1 MERTFTILRVR
12 GIPIGINWSW
22 LFIAVLLTWVLGSA
36 FFPSTHPGLSNG
48 AYLAMAVTAVA
59 LFFLSVL
66 LHELAH
72 ALVGL
77 REGVRIEGI
86 TLWLLG
92 GVARFTGGVPSP
104 RTEFR
109 MTVVGPLTSL
119 ALAALF
125 AAGADALQ
133 RTGAPVSA
141 VAVATY
147 LARINLILAGF
158 NLVPAL
164 PLDGGRI
171 LRAYLW
177 RRQGNFIA
185 ASVSAARAGRA
196 FGVLL
201 VWVGVLGF
209 LTGSGLGGLWL
220 VILGWF
226 LLQAA
231 SSEAAAALVQ
241 QTFAGKR
248 VRDVMTPDPDTVDA
262 SWTVARF
269 VEETTG
275 PRGHA
280 TYPVLADGRFVG
292 LMSLRLAADIPPE
305 ERPLRTVGSVMLPR
319 ERVTVVGPDAPVM
332 EVLSAL
338 QTPPGRAVVVEE
350 AEVTGRVAGIVS
362 AADVTRAMEIE
373 RVRGRP
379 AGSPVRSAGLGVWIV
394 VALIMTAAIGYL
406 YHPPVVVLSPAPAI
420 DLAADVTVEGVPTGR
435 VNGAYLMLPVRVSR
449 PNLLAVL
456 LASFAAD
463 REVVPLSAAIPLG
476 GDPERL
482 QSEQVALHRES
493 RELAA
498 AAAARALGFEVR
510 LEGSGAVVVEVVSGS
525 PAEGRIE
532 PGDVIVAID
541 GAPIR
546 LATDLG
552 AAVAARPAGTT
563 FVVAVERGGLRREIR
578 LTSRPLSDG
587 RPALGVVVGTRG
599 LDVDLPFRVSFRDRA
614 IGGSSAALAY
624 ALAIADMLDPAD
636 LAAGRRIAATGTV
649 DVDGRVGSVGG
660 IAAKLTAARDAGA
673 DLILVP
679 AENAGEVR
687 DRAQRVVGVES
698 LMDALSVLRLHT

>member
-1 MERTFTILRVR
+1 MDRTFTILRVR

-22 LFIAVLLTWVLGSA
+22 VFIAVLLAWVLGSA
-36 FFPSTHPGLSNG
+36 LFPRTHPGLSNE

-109 MTVVGPLTSL
+109 MTVVGPITSL
-119 ALAALF
+119 ALAVIF
-125 AAGADALQ
+125 AAGVQLLQ
-133 RTGAPVSA
+133 RSGASVGA
-141 VAVATY
+141 VAVASY
-147 LARINLILAGF
+147 LGRINLILAAF

-177 RRQGNFIA
+177 KRQGSFVAASIA
-185 ASVSAARAGRA
+185 AAKAGRA
-196 FGVLL
+196 FGILL

-209 LTGSGLGGLWL
+209 LSGSGLGGLWL

-231 SSEAAAALVQ
+231 SSEASAALVQ

-269 VEETTG
+269 VAETTG

-280 TYPVLADGRFVG
+280 TYPVLADGRFAG
-292 LMSLRLAADIPPE
+292 LMSLRLAAHVPPE
-305 ERPLRTVGSVMLPR
+305 ERSLRTVGEAMLPR
-319 ERVTVVGPDAPVM
+319 DRVTVVGPDAPAM
-332 EVLSAL
+332 DVLSAL
-338 QTPPGRAVVVEE
+338 QTPPGRAVVVEG
-350 AEVTGRVAGIVS
+350 ADRVVGIVS
-362 AADVTRAMEIE
+362 AADVTRALEIE

-379 AGSPVRSAGLGVWIV
+379 AAPPARSAGLGVWIV
-394 VALIMTAAIGYL
+394 VALVMATAIGYL
-406 YHPPVVVLSPAPAI
+406 YHPPVVVLSPGPAI
-420 DLAADVTVEGVPTGR
+420 DLAGDVTIEGVPSEP

-449 PNLLAVL
+449 PNLLGVL
-456 LASFAAD
+456 LATFAAD

-476 GDPERL
+476 GDPERFRT
-482 QSEQVALHRES
+482 EQAALHRES

-498 AAAARALGFEVR
+498 AAAARALGFEVG
-510 LEGSGAVVVEVVSGS
+510 LEGSGAVVVEVVGGS
-525 PAEGRIE
+525 PADGQIE
-532 PGDVIVAID
+532 PGDVIVAVN
-541 GAPIR
+541 GTPIR
-546 LATDLG
+546 LATDLT
-552 AAVAARPAGTT
+552 AAISARPAGTT
-563 FVVAVERGGLRREIR
+563 FVVAVEREGLRREIR
-578 LTSRPLSDG
+578 LTTRSTPDG
-587 RPALGVVVGTRG
+587 RAVLGVVVGTRG
-599 LDVDLPFRVSFRDRA
+599 LDVRLPFQVSFRERA
-614 IGGSSAALAY
+614 IGGPSAALAY

-636 LAAGRRIAATGTV
+636 LAAGRTIAATGTV
-649 DVDGRVGSVGG
+649 DADGRVGPVGG
-660 IAAKLTAARDAGA
+660 IAAKMAVARDAGA
-673 DLILVP
+673 DLIFVP
-679 AENAGEVR
+679 RENAGEIQ
-687 DRAQRVVGVES
+687 DPTQQVVGVES
-698 LMDALSVLRLHT
+698 LMDALAVVRLDA